1 LLHFYQQI
9 PNGNGA
15 ATTALTG
22 VAMQLFTV
30 LLLLRNPGAQCC
42 AFFYLHA
49 AYNGGSHGI
58 AIPVPPFNSIGSH

>member
-1 LLHFYQQI
+1 
-9 PNGNGA
+9 
-15 ATTALTG
+15 
-22 VAMQLFTV
+22 
-30 LLLLRNPGAQCC
+30 LLLRNPGAQCC